1 MMAESIED
9 KFKKE
14 LLDKYTKNKKYLIP
28 KDEYYKLIE
37 EIKTGNQAVNKNR
50 QHYYKLI
57 K

>member
-1 MMAESIED
+1 MMAVSVED

-14 LLDKYTKNKKYLIP
+14 LLRKYTKNKKYLIP

-37 EIKTGNQAVNKNR
+37 EIKTENQAVNKNR
-50 QHYYKLI
+50 QHYYKLA